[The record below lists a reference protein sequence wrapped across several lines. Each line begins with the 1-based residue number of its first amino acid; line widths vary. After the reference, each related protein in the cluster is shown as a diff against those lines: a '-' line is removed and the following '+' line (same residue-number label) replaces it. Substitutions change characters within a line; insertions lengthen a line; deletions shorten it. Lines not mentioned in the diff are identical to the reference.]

1 MRLLFPTLLLPAAA
15 LAGTGFDG
23 TWKTNMESLKT
34 TGKPLVLL
42 LAGGECA
49 CSSCNPPYTVKADG
63 AEHKVTGQVQTVSDE
78 LTAKRVAAAPAD
90 SHPLSGSWVEQ
101 QHVGGDLRPVRY
113 RMTAEGFQMRW
124 NGQSHDAKFDGSG
137 EILRGNRIE
146 SLKRDSVLE
155 RSALPAPLCMPSAAL
170 CASDTSPHSRIRPP
184 VRARTQ
190 DRTSAY
196 LSRVRP
202 ALSLIGTVAGVW
214 AARIAAEHLGSRY
227 QNWRESRRAGTIGHQ
242 LLKHWTGTT
251 EIDIRDGRD
260 VTPPPGAPRSPRP
273 TRPLEIVQI
282 DHMLADIMVVDE
294 VQRGS
299 MGRPWVRASGAS

>member
-1 MRLLFPTLLLPAAA
+1 
-15 LAGTGFDG
+15 
-23 TWKTNMESLKT
+23 
-34 TGKPLVLL
+34 
-42 LAGGECA
+42 
-49 CSSCNPPYTVKADG
+49 
-63 AEHKVTGQVQTVSDE
+63 
-78 LTAKRVAAAPAD
+78 
-90 SHPLSGSWVEQ
+90 
-101 QHVGGDLRPVRY
+101 
-113 RMTAEGFQMRW
+113 MRW